1 MYEKTASVSLKDM
14 LIKKISEDGGFDINI
29 VEKVI
34 AFQGEDMSNA
44 VKDHMEIEISG
55 FGILKM
61 SKQRIKKRLEK
72 VEKWIDNNPEIENEG
87 EKKKQIREYLNK
99 KLEFLNE
106 KKCQN

>member
-1 MYEKTASVSLKDM
+1 MYEKAISVSLKDM
-14 LIKKISEDGGFDINI
+14 LIKKISEEGGFDESV
-29 VEKVI
+29 VEKII

-61 SKQRIKKRLEK
+61 SVLKVNRLSKTIET
-72 VEKWIDNNPEIENEG
+72 WIDNNPEIENEK
-87 EKKKQIREYLNK
+87 ERKKQLRKHLNK
-99 KLEFLNE
+99 KLEFLNK